1 MRRFLVLL
9 IAIAALVDVTRLP
22 ARTQSDAKPLAF
34 EVASVKRNT
43 SGTDSGAGANFQPGG
58 RFVARNTTVRALI
71 RGAFADPVQL
81 DPSRMSGGPSWIDAD
96 RFDVQARAAA
106 EFPDLTFSGGSTIT
120 GASML
125 RALLAD
131 RFRLATH
138 WETRD
143 IPVYALARRDAARV
157 GPRLVSSSGT
167 PGTNCLTAGAVASAD
182 TALPR
187 CGSYLLQNTGGNQFA
202 IHARG
207 ITMTDFA
214 RNLQNVAGRVVR
226 DRTALSGA
234 YSFDL
239 DFEYRPPSATSADDG
254 LGAAIFT
261 AVQEQLGLKLE
272 STTGPV
278 DVLVIDHVE
287 HPTED

>member
-1 MRRFLVLL
+1 MVQVR
-9 IAIAALVDVTRLP
+9 A
-22 ARTQSDAKPLAF
+22 QSDAKPLAF
-34 EVASVKRNT
+34 EAASIKRNT
-43 SGTDSGAGANFQPGG
+43 SGADSGWGANFQPGG
-58 RFVARNTTVRALI
+58 RFVARNVTLRGLI
-71 RGAFADPVQL
+71 RGAFGDPVQL
-81 DPSRMSGGPSWIDAD
+81 DPSRMSGGPSWIDTD
-96 RFDVQARAAA
+96 RFDVQARAAT
-106 EFPDLTFSGGSTIT
+106 EFSDLTFSGGSTVT
-120 GASML
+120 GAAML

-143 IPVYALARRDAARV
+143 IPVYALVRRDATRL
-157 GPRLVSSSGT
+157 GPRLVSSPGT
-167 PGTNCLTAGAVASAD
+167 PGTDCLPAAAASAD

-207 ITMTDFA
+207 ITMTNFA
-214 RNLQNVAGRVVR
+214 RNLQNVAGRVVL
-226 DRTALSGA
+226 DRTALGGP

-239 DFEYRPPSATSADDG
+239 EFEYRPPSATSADDG